1 MEAYVVLII
10 QGKFRWHV
18 ANRGCD
24 WREAHT
30 SWLVSHSPIVTS
42 DLARQGKSL
51 HYCSA
56 QGAKPGHV
64 QGKSW
69 ARKYLIQKN

>member
-1 MEAYVVLII
+1 MDLTRDCLRMEAYVVLII

-42 DLARQGKSL
+42 DLARQGQVTSL
-51 HYCSA
+51 LLSTRSEAGTCA
-56 QGAKPGHV
+56 G
-64 QGKSW
+64 
-69 ARKYLIQKN
+69 